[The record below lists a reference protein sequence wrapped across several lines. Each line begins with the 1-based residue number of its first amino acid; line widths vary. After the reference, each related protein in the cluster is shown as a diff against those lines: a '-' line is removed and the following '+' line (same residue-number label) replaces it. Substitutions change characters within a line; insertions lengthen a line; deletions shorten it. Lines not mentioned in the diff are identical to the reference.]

1 MSTARKNALQLVHY
15 LRFKVNFNDAASG
28 VATLK
33 QWLPKG
39 AIVIG
44 TDVMVSQGFNAA
56 TTNVLSVGTVGD
68 SATTIVNALSVTAAG
83 LTQNAAPSGAALQPL
98 AADKQVQVTYSQTG
112 AAASAGAAYVVVK
125 YIPDND
131 LNFGQ

>member
-39 AIVIG
+39 AILVG
-44 TDVMVSQGFNAA
+44 TDVQVAQGFNAA

-68 SATTIVNALSVTAAG
+68 TATNIVNALSVTAAG
-83 LTQNAAPSGAALQPL
+83 LTLNAPPTGVNLQPL
-98 AADKQVQVTYSQTG
+98 AADKQVQVTYTQTG
-112 AAASAGAAYVVVK
+112 AAATAGAAYVVIK